1 MKNVKSPEDALGF
14 KVYLLRIYPYNK
26 LFLYY
31 IYIEEK
37 LEQKLALFELKKNSK
52 FLQDYLIHQ
61 KIPSA
66 DVIKI

>member
-31 IYIEEK
+31 IHIEEK
-37 LEQKLALFELKKNSK
+37 LEEELALFELKKKLQISSRLFNSSRN
-52 FLQDYLIHQ
+52 
-61 KIPSA
+61 PEC
-66 DVIKI
+66 